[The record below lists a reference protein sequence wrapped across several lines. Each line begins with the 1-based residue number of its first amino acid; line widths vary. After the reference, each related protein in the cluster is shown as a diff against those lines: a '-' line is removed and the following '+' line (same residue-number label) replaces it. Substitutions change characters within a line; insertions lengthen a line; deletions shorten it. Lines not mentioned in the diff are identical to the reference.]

1 VLETTSYSLDNS
13 IFPNPV
19 PASGSTAIR
28 WDSFPARLYC
38 KGKQLSWEPEA
49 IDFSQDVKDWEN
61 ITPTQRRMIV
71 QMVAI
76 FAEGEGA
83 VTSHLA
89 PMIICLSKGGYREH
103 ELYLTQFLYEEA
115 RHVEAFDR
123 FRCAVCPG
131 EDVVQHQTP
140 SSRILFEQELPR
152 VMERL
157 LSDNSPRVLADAAA
171 TYNMILEGVVAETG
185 YFTWRNM
192 LNERRIFPGMRT
204 IIQHLSTDEG
214 RHIAFGIDILRR
226 LSQQD
231 KSLFPVIEKR
241 MKYLLAHAMRMQQE
255 IFANF
260 PEGNNFGLRPML
272 SIDFALR
279 QFNNRLRA
287 LERAAEISEIEML
300 AVS

>member
-1 VLETTSYSLDNS
+1 LDNS

-103 ELYLTQFLYEEA
+103 EL
-115 RHVEAFDR
+115 
-123 FRCAVCPG
+123 
-131 EDVVQHQTP
+131 
-140 SSRILFEQELPR
+140 PR
-152 VMERL
+152 
-157 LSDNSPRVLADAAA
+157 
-171 TYNMILEGVVAETG
+171 
-185 YFTWRNM
+185 
-192 LNERRIFPGMRT
+192 
-204 IIQHLSTDEG
+204 
-214 RHIAFGIDILRR
+214 
-226 LSQQD
+226 
-231 KSLFPVIEKR
+231 
-241 MKYLLAHAMRMQQE
+241 
-255 IFANF
+255 
-260 PEGNNFGLRPML
+260 
-272 SIDFALR
+272 
-279 QFNNRLRA
+279 
-287 LERAAEISEIEML
+287 
-300 AVS
+300 